1 MKVLVDNMLCLSL
14 AFRFLQPEIFHM
26 REENL
31 NTLCKSFADLK

>member
-1 MKVLVDNMLCLSL
+1 MKVPVDNMLCLSL

-31 NTLCKSFADLK
+31 NTVCKSFADLK